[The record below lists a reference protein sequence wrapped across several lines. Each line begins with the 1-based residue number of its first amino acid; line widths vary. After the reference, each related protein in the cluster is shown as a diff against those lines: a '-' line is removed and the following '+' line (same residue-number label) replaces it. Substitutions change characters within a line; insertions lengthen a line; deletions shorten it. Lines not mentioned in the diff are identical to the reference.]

1 MNDAP
6 TNLSS
11 FFPQLELPDYRF
23 ASDGSSQ
30 PLIETDRWRRPLD
43 DLGGFAGAW
52 APSVVDSTH
61 INLTAGSVSD
71 GITTFTPTVTGI
83 SVHATSLNYVYLECD
98 ITPGETDDVITGGVI
113 TAAAIVAYT
122 TTKANTNT
130 KAYCLL
136 CTWQASVVV
145 SRFYWQSFGFQIL
158 DKGDATTTATSHFY
172 T

>member
-1 MNDAP
+1 MNEAP

-30 PLIETDRWRRPLD
+30 PLIETDRWRRTLD

-71 GITTFTPTVTGI
+71 GITTFTPTVAGI

-98 ITPGETDDVITGGVI
+98 ITPSTLDSYITGGVI
-113 TAAAIVAYT
+113 TASAIVAYT
-122 TTKANTNT
+122 TTKTNTNS
-130 KAYCLL
+130 KLYVLL
-136 CTWQASVVV
+136 CTWQASALVA
-145 SRFYWQSFGFQIL
+145 RYKYWSMTVDTRDTGAN
-158 DKGDATTTATSHFY
+158 ATLARY
-172 T
+172 IVLP

>member
-1 MNDAP
+1 MNEAP

-30 PLIETDRWRRPLD
+30 PLIETDRWRD
-43 DLGGFAGAW
+43 DLGGGFAGAW

-71 GITTFTPTVTGI
+71 GITTFTPTVAGI

-98 ITPGETDDVITGGVI
+98 ITPTTLNSFVVGGVI
-113 TAAAIVAYT
+113 TAASIVSYT
-122 TTKANTNT
+122 ATKTNTNT
-130 KAYCLL
+130 KAYLLL
-136 CTWQASVVV
+136 CTWQASVLVARYQYY
-145 SRFYWQSFGFQIL
+145 SQALQQL
-158 DKGDATTTATSHFY
+158 DDGNNTTTAVSHFFPS
-172 T
+172 